1 MSGCA
6 RSDDG
11 LVSGL
16 AKLMHEWDI
25 RLGAPPCPCC
35 GKQMKFIDKD
45 EYGAGHAEC
54 DVHGV
59 HTFQV
64 AP

>member
-1 MSGCA
+1 M
-6 RSDDG
+6 
-11 LVSGL
+11 